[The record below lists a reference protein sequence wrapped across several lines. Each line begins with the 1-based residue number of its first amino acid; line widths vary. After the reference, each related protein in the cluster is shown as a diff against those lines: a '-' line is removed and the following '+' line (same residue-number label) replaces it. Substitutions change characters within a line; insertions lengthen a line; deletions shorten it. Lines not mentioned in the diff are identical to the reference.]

1 MKINTALILCA
12 GYGKRLNPI
21 TLKIPKPL
29 IKINDI
35 TLLDKTLS
43 LIENLDIK
51 KIKINTF
58 YLQEQITN
66 FISNHH
72 LKKNIEIIQDGTE
85 ILDTGGGI
93 LNLIKSSK
101 EKDFIVF
108 NPDTLWNKNYISVI
122 NKMQKYYFENDIK
135 NLLMV
140 VNKIRSFDKRFKG
153 DFSLSKNKLNKSNVN
168 EYIYTGCQIINK
180 NLFKDIKDLS
190 FSISKVW
197 ETLIDINL
205 LYGVESEQEFI
216 HLADLEIYNDLS
228 KNN

>member
-108 NPDTLWNKNYISVI
+108 NPDTLWNKNYVSVI

-153 DFSLSKNKLNKSNVN
+153 DFSLSKNKLNKSNIN

-197 ETLIDINL
+197 KILLDKNL
-205 LYGVESEQEFI
+205 LYGVESEQEFV
-216 HLADLEIYNDLS
+216 HLTDLEIYNDLS

>member
-21 TLKIPKPL
+21 SLKIPKPL
-29 IKINDI
+29 IKINNI
-35 TLLDKTLS
+35 TLLDNTLS
-43 LIENLDIK
+43 LIENLGIK
-51 KIKINTF
+51 KVKINTF
-58 YLQEQITN
+58 YLQEQINN

-72 LKKNIEIIQDGTE
+72 LKKNIEIIQDGSE

-153 DFSLSKNKLNKSNVN
+153 DFSLSKNKLNKSNIN

-197 ETLIDINL
+197 KILLDKNL
-205 LYGVESEQEFI
+205 LYGLESEQEFI
-216 HLADLEIYNDLS
+216 HLTDLEIYNDLS

>member
-29 IKINDI
+29 IKINNI

-58 YLQEQITN
+58 YLQEHITN

-153 DFSLSKNKLNKSNVN
+153 DFSLSKNKLNKSNIN

-190 FSISKVW
+190 FSISKIW
-197 ETLIDINL
+197 KILLDKNL

-216 HLADLEIYNDLS
+216 HLTDLEIYNDLS

>member
-72 LKKNIEIIQDGTE
+72 LKKNIEIIQDGIE

-153 DFSLSKNKLNKSNVN
+153 DFSLSKNKLNKSNIN

-197 ETLIDINL
+197 KILLDKNL

-216 HLADLEIYNDLS
+216 HLTDLEIYNDLS

>member
-153 DFSLSKNKLNKSNVN
+153 DFSLSKNKLNKSNIN

-197 ETLIDINL
+197 KILLDKNL

-216 HLADLEIYNDLS
+216 HLTDLEIYNDLS

>member
-108 NPDTLWNKNYISVI
+108 NPDTLWKKNYVSVI

-153 DFSLSKNKLNKSNVN
+153 DFSLSKNKLNKSNIN

-197 ETLIDINL
+197 KILLDKNL

-216 HLADLEIYNDLS
+216 HLTDLEIYNDLS

>member
-108 NPDTLWNKNYISVI
+108 NPDTLWNKNYVSVI

-153 DFSLSKNKLNKSNVN
+153 DFSLSKNKLNKSNIN

-197 ETLIDINL
+197 KILLDKNL
-205 LYGVESEQEFI
+205 LYGLESEQEFI
-216 HLADLEIYNDLS
+216 HLTDLEIYNDLS

>member
-108 NPDTLWNKNYISVI
+108 NPDTLWNKNYVSVI
-122 NKMQKYYFENDIK
+122 NEMQKYYFENDIK

-153 DFSLSKNKLNKSNVN
+153 DFSLSKNKLNKSNIN

-197 ETLIDINL
+197 KILLDKNL

-216 HLADLEIYNDLS
+216 HLTDLEIYNDLS